1 MVRGP
6 EQIETDSV
14 HRHLQVIQRNEFTE
28 ELWGHFPTWEG
39 VANRKNHE
47 CSQTRRAVITEK
59 LMTVNSKH
67 ALTCSRY
74 CSNCGFADLFWLL
87 DYQWRD
93 RSFFFFTRP
102 LVFSYPQPHIHTF
115 SGKYA
120 DTVYCPRSLVQVLPD
135 SSTKY
140 ERYEK
145 KTLLSRPRLREIK
158 YMYTTFEKDLE
169 IILQKKKWLE
179 AIGQTTGISHASF
192 MWCRARCPTSEMS

>member
-1 MVRGP
+1 MWSEGLSRLK
-6 EQIETDSV
+6 QTASTDTCKLYREMSSQKNGGGISQ
-14 HRHLQVIQRNEFTE
+14 HEKGLRTE
-28 ELWGHFPTWEG
+28 
-39 VANRKNHE
+39 KNHE
-47 CSQTRRAVITEK
+47 CSQTQRAVITEK

-67 ALTCSRY
+67 ASTCSRY
-74 CSNCGFADLFWLL
+74 CSICGFADLFWLL

-93 RSFFFFTRP
+93 RSFCFFFTRP

-169 IILQKKKWLE
+169 IILQKKK
-179 AIGQTTGISHASF
+179 
-192 MWCRARCPTSEMS
+192 